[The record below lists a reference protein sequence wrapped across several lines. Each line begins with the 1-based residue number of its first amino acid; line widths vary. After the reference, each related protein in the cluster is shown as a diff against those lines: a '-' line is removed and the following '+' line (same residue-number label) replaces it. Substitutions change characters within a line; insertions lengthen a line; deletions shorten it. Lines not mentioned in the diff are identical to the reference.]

1 MINYKIIFLILF
13 LFLNLISH
21 SKSDENFEN
30 IAYINIEYVISE
42 SIKGKTI
49 LSSLNSIKEK
59 NIEILKKQETDIR
72 NLESDISK
80 TKNVI
85 SKEDLK
91 KKVTLLN
98 NNIANYNK
106 QKKTMDND
114 LKKKRNN
121 DIKKFMD
128 EINPILEKFMNDKSI
143 NILLDKKNVIMGKK
157 SYNISQQILK
167 IIDTNIK

>member
-1 MINYKIIFLILF
+1 M
-13 LFLNLISH
+13 
-21 SKSDENFEN
+21 
-30 IAYINIEYVISE
+30 
-42 SIKGKTI
+42 
-49 LSSLNSIKEK
+49 
-59 NIEILKKQETDIR
+59 
-72 NLESDISK
+72 ESDISK